1 LNNEAEKDTDDQIA
15 KLVSTIKT
23 EDEQNEEISKTIK
36 EQMSQEKVEVKKE
49 MNQLQQGQFDS
60 LLSSGQA
67 AVPEAQPQPKEK
79 EVVKTTV
86 VQPKQVVGL
95 TKVAQ

>member
-36 EQMSQEKVEVKKE
+36 EQMSQEK
-49 MNQLQQGQFDS
+49 
-60 LLSSGQA
+60 
-67 AVPEAQPQPKEK
+67 
-79 EVVKTTV
+79 T
-86 VQPKQVVGL
+86 
-95 TKVAQ
+95 

>member
-1 LNNEAEKDTDDQIA
+1 
-15 KLVSTIKT
+15 
-23 EDEQNEEISKTIK
+23 
-36 EQMSQEKVEVKKE
+36 

-67 AVPEAQPQPKEK
+67 AIPEAQPKEK

-86 VQPKQVVGL
+86 VQPKQVAGL